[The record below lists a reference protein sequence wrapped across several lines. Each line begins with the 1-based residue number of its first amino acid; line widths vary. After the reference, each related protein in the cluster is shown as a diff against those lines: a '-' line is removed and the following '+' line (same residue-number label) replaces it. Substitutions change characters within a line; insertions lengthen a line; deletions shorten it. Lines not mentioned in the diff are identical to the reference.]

1 MALSQLT
8 PLHDRII
15 VERLAGETQTKSGL
29 ILSSGAVEKP
39 DQGTVVAVGSGRL
52 LKDGTQVP
60 LEVRVGDL
68 VLFGSTAGQNI
79 KVDDK
84 PFLVLK
90 EEEIYA
96 ILDN

>member
-15 VERLAGETQTKSGL
+15 VERLAGQTQTKSGL

-39 DQGTVVAVGSGRL
+39 DQGTVIAVGSGRL
-52 LKDGTQVP
+52 LKDGTVVP
-60 LEVRVGDL
+60 LEVQVGDL
-68 VLFGSTAGQNI
+68 VLFGATAGQNI

-84 PFLVLK
+84 PYLVLK

-96 ILDN
+96 VLDN